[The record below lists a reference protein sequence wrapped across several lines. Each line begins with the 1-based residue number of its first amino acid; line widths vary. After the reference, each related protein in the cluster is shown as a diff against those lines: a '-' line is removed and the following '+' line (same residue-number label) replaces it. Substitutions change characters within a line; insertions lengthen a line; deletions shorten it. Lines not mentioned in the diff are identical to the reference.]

1 MNSSTVDPEAPAL
14 PVGLTHLMLWGYTF
28 STAPNWP
35 VGLETLQ
42 LNGCDFPSGLA
53 VLPAGLA
60 NLDLWGCWIPAGI
73 QILPAG
79 LEKVLLNEM
88 QFTLIQ
94 ITAWPLALQDIQISN
109 NPSLV
114 DLPSWPL
121 GLTNLSLAFLPAL
134 VVLDSF
140 PSTLATLSLQAL
152 PSVTSIPPL
161 SPTLTSFTVVDLQ
174 IQSLPDIPA
183 LVNNLSLG
191 GLLYLEC
198 IPVLPQ
204 GLTSLTIDPFN
215 LCLPNLPASLFVI
228 GNGSTVITP
237 DPSMLCTVL
246 NSTCPFVNPMAN
258 GAVYWDANSNGVRDI
273 GETGYPLATVN
284 VQPGNY
290 TYGVAAD
297 GSFGLPLPVGTYTL
311 SANSTSSYVQSILP
325 ATYTAVLDSATT
337 MSDGNDFGVVLQPGI
352 QDLRI
357 DAYFQPARPGFD
369 DVATITYG
377 NVGTT
382 VMTGS
387 VTLTFDADQTWVSAD
402 VVPTSLNANVASWNF
417 TGLAVGETRVI
428 HVTLHTD
435 VSMAIG
441 TPLTHVLVVDPAATD
456 ETPAD
461 NTLVADGEVV
471 GSFDPNDKAVSPS
484 TATPAE
490 VVMGAEL
497 TYTVRFQ
504 NTGTYLAERVIITDT
519 LSADLQWNTLRVVS
533 SSHPCTWVL
542 LNNGVLR
549 FTFEQIMLPD
559 SGANEPGSHGF
570 VKFAMKPV
578 TTLVNGAQVG
588 NIANIYFDFNEPVI
602 TNEAVFTVDDA
613 SAVNELVRDQD
624 LRLWPSPASDVLYVA
639 HRSERVLSV
648 ELLDLRGRP
657 LLVGGAVDH
666 LDVGPLAVG
675 MYMVRVTT
683 PAATYVRSVMK
694 R

>member
-1 MNSSTVDPEAPAL
+1 MDYGFG
-14 PVGLTHLMLWGYTF
+14 PV
-28 STAPNWP
+28 
-35 VGLETLQ
+35 
-42 LNGCDFPSGLA
+42 
-53 VLPAGLA
+53 
-60 NLDLWGCWIPAGI
+60 
-73 QILPAG
+73 
-79 LEKVLLNEM
+79 
-88 QFTLIQ
+88 
-94 ITAWPLALQDIQISN
+94 
-109 NPSLV
+109 
-114 DLPSWPL
+114 
-121 GLTNLSLAFLPAL
+121 
-134 VVLDSF
+134 
-140 PSTLATLSLQAL
+140 
-152 PSVTSIPPL
+152 
-161 SPTLTSFTVVDLQ
+161 
-174 IQSLPDIPA
+174 
-183 LVNNLSLG
+183 
-191 GLLYLEC
+191 
-198 IPVLPQ
+198 
-204 GLTSLTIDPFN
+204 
-215 LCLPNLPASLFVI
+215 
-228 GNGSTVITP
+228 TP

-273 GETGYPLATVN
+273 GETGYPFATVN

-297 GSFGLPLPVGTYTL
+297 GSFGLPLPVDTYTL
-311 SANSTSSYVQSILP
+311 SATGTSPYVQSIMP
-325 ATYTAVLDSATT
+325 ATYTAVLDSATS
-337 MSDGNDFGVVLQPGI
+337 MSNGNDFGVVLQPGI

-369 DVATITYG
+369 DVATITYR

-387 VTLTFDADQTWVSAD
+387 VTLTFDADQTWESAD
-402 VVPTSLNANVASWNF
+402 VVPDALNGNVAAWNF
-417 TGLAVGETRVI
+417 SNLAVGETRVI
-428 HVTLHTD
+428 QVTLHTD
-435 VSMAIG
+435 VSVTIG

-461 NTLVADGEVV
+461 NTLVVDGEVV

-484 TATPAE
+484 AATPAE
-490 VVMGAEL
+490 VAMGAEL

-519 LSADLQWNTLRVVS
+519 LSADLQWNTLRVIS
-533 SSHPCTWVL
+533 SSHTCSWVL

-602 TNEAVFTVDDA
+602 TNEAVFTVDIASGMADA
-613 SAVNELVRDQD
+613 VRNND
-624 LRLWPSPASDVLYVA
+624 LRLWPSPASDVLFVA
-639 HRSERVLSV
+639 HRTERVLSM

-657 LLVGGAVDH
+657 LLVAGAVDH
-666 LDVGPLAVG
+666 LDVSQLAAG
-675 MYMVRVTT
+675 MYVVRVNT
-683 PAATYVRSVMK
+683 PAASYVRSVVK